1 MIKNGI
7 INAVIVSNEW
17 VGPRCIRK
25 RSSRSMSGS
34 TEAANRSGK
43 FSLTLA
49 SLPEPFPAKYPKAK
63 WPIANREKP
72 LSYIAD
78 VKSAY

>member
-1 MIKNGI
+1 MMKNGI
-7 INAVIVSNEW
+7 INAVMASTEW

-25 RSSRSMSGS
+25 RSSRSMSGR
-34 TEAANRSGK
+34 TEAANRSGI

-49 SLPEPFPAKYPKAK
+49 SLPELFPTKYPRAK

-72 LSYIAD
+72 LSYIANIL
-78 VKSAY
+78 STY